1 MIDSFLQEMSRG
13 DNSMQRVIEEAKRA
27 LLDSE
32 EPIQLYEP
40 EQIVK
45 AQGNSNPAILEQ
57 DQQENSSPVK
67 QESVIHA
74 GTPVVNKSLSL
85 IEEEDEVCTNEDAQ
99 SPPLAVARSSS
110 KVLDP
115 LSLVRDIE
123 QMERDFT
130 QFLES
135 LYN

>member
-1 MIDSFLQEMSRG
+1 
-13 DNSMQRVIEEAKRA
+13 MQRVIEEAKRA
-27 LLDSE
+27 LLESE
-32 EPIQLYEP
+32 GEPVQLYEP
-40 EQIVK
+40 EQVVK
-45 AQGNSNPAILEQ
+45 APSNSNPAILEQ
-57 DQQENSSPVK
+57 DQQEASSPAK
-67 QESVIHA
+67 QESVILVS
-74 GTPVVNKSLSL
+74 TPVVNKSLSL

-99 SPPLAVARSSS
+99 SPSLAPARSSS